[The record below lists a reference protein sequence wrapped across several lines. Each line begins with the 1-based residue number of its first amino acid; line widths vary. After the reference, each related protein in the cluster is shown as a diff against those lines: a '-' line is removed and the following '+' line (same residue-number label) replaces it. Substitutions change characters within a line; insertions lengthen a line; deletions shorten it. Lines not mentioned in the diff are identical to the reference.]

1 MSFVQP
7 FELRYLRETPRWE
20 CDELCSVFLSEA
32 FECVV
37 LSLASYDQ
45 YVSYGSVGVCG
56 CFRCR
61 SDVSVCSVYVNA

>member
-20 CDELCSVFLSEA
+20 CDELCSVFLPEA

-45 YVSYGSVGVCG
+45 YVSYGSVCVCG
-56 CFRCR
+56 RFCCR
-61 SDVSVCSVYVNA
+61 SDVFVCNVCVDA